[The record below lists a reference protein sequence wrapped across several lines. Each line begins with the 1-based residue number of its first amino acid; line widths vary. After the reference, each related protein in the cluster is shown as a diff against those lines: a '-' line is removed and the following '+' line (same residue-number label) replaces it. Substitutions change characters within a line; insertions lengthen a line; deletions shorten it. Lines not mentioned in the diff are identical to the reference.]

1 MSFDNTC
8 KRAFVCDRQGGITQ
22 MYRLLHQFGRVRCAS
37 EEAVVTEAV
46 EFGVGHIKILYFYT
60 V

>member
-1 MSFDNTC
+1 
-8 KRAFVCDRQGGITQ
+8 

-46 EFGVGHIKILYFYT
+46 ELGVGHIKILYFYT